1 MDTVSIRPASR
12 RIDAPLHEQ
21 KASAFIHSTYG
32 CQVVMSTGEPI
43 VAWSFRIADLQQ
55 WITSLEELPVEQRR
69 QFDGLLSHLLAA
81 HNKHKE
87 QDQFV
92 INNAPSAEDLEDY
105 LLDYSA
111 AVRAGL

>member
-1 MDTVSIRPASR
+1 MVIA
-12 RIDAPLHEQ
+12 APLDGRCFSGKTVIKQREL
-21 KASAFIHSTYG
+21 
-32 CQVVMSTGEPI
+32 P
-43 VAWSFRIADLQQ
+43 VAWSFRIADLQK

-69 QFDGLLSHLLAA
+69 QLDGLMCHLLAA
-81 HNKHKE
+81 YNKHKE
-87 QDQFV
+87 QDHFV

>member
-1 MDTVSIRPASR
+1 MQVSIEPADRSL
-12 RIDAPLHEQ
+12 DAPLHKQ
-21 KASAFIHSTYG
+21 KASAFIHTDHG
-32 CQVVMSTGEPI
+32 CQIVMNMGEP
-43 VAWSFRIADLQQ
+43 VVTWSFRIKDLQD

-81 HNKHKE
+81 HKKHKD
-87 QDQFV
+87 QDQCV
-92 INNAPSAEDLEDY
+92 IDHAPSAKDLEDY

>member
-1 MDTVSIRPASR
+1 MDIVSIRPASR
-12 RIDAPLHEQ
+12 RIDAPIHEQ
-21 KASAFIHSTYG
+21 KASAFIHGTYG

-43 VAWSFRIADLQQ
+43 VAWSFRIADLQK
-55 WITSLEELPVEQRR
+55 WITSLEELPVEQRW
-69 QFDGLLSHLLAA
+69 QFDELLSHLLAA
-81 HNKHKE
+81 HDKHKE
-87 QDQFV
+87 QDQYV